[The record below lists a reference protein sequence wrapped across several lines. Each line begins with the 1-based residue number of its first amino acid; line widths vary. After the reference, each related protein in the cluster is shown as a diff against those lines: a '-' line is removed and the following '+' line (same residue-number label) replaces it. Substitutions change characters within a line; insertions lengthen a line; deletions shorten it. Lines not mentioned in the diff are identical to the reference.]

1 MQQCQVSLIIDT
13 TNPDIPLGVEVWID
27 QLKILDLAHV
37 TQATAVS
44 HTLADDDGAHEL
56 RVILKNKQPTH
67 TTIDAQ
73 GCIISDATIVV
84 RDVMFDQ
91 VTLGQILIDQATY
104 THDYNGQQSQTQQKF
119 YGEMGCNGVMSLRF
133 ASPVYVWLL
142 ENM

>member
-1 MQQCQVSLIIDT
+1 MQQCQVSLTIDT
-13 TNPDIPLGVEVWID
+13 TNPEIPLGVEVWMD
-27 QLKILDLAHV
+27 QLKILDQEHV
-37 TQATAVS
+37 TQAIAVS
-44 HTLADDDGAHEL
+44 HALSDDDGAHEL

-67 TTIDAQ
+67 TTIDDQ
-73 GCIISDATIVV
+73 GNIISDATLVV

-91 VTLGQILIDQATY
+91 VTLGQILTDQAVY
-104 THDYNGQQSQTQQKF
+104 THDYNGQQALTQQKF